1 MLAATLLLS
10 LVGVLGWRTGV
21 FGEVLTT
28 LAVLACPVS
37 MGLMMWQMSRHSNTC
52 ATPTLTMTAFSRW
65 LGEFQARFADELACA
80 AYLAASRWP
89 QLAPYQ
95 PRGHHSF

>member
-1 MLAATLLLS
+1 MALCCVPMLAATLLLS
-10 LVGVLGWRTGV
+10 LVGALGWRTGV

-52 ATPTLTMTAFSRW
+52 ATPTPTMTAETPAQPE
-65 LGEFQARFADELACA
+65 GEVLQLKA
-80 AYLAASRWP
+80 AQTR
-89 QLAPYQ
+89 
-95 PRGHHSF
+95 